1 MRVSLA
7 ITILAVLVSGCTSS
21 REAAPAN
28 ATPATV
34 AAPALTEIQPA
45 PDQPVSELERAADV
59 AQLDL
64 EAITERGYLRV
75 LVAPSRTHFETRN
88 RRHHGRS
95 VDAGIAL
102 AKTLSTRSGRQVS
115 VIFITTREDQLI
127 PALLA
132 GKGDIA
138 ANLLLTFARDEEVA
152 FAPPIVS
159 GIRELIVT
167 GLDNPLVSLEDVGGR
182 IIHVRKDSDHHASLV
197 RLNAQLKNIN
207 RAAARIVVDDKRRTD
222 EDLLDSVNSGS
233 VEATVADDYIFDR
246 WKNEFPKITANRD
259 VAVSQDGSLSW
270 VTRKDAPML
279 TEFMKEF
286 FSTHKLTF

>member
-1 MRVSLA
+1 MRVCLPL
-7 ITILAVLVSGCTSS
+7 TMYAVLISGCSGP

-45 PDQPVSELERAADV
+45 PDQPVSERERAAD
-59 AQLDL
+59 AARLDL
-64 EAITERGYLRV
+64 EAVTELGYLRV
-75 LVAPSRTHFETRN
+75 LVAPSRTHFETVDG
-88 RRHHGRS
+88 RHHGRS
-95 VDAGIAL
+95 VDAGVAL
-102 AKTLSTRSGRQVS
+102 AKSLSTRSGRQVS
-115 VIFITTREDQLI
+115 VIFIPTREDQLV

-132 GKGDIA
+132 GKGDVA
-138 ANLLLTFARDEEVA
+138 ANVLLTFDRDELVT

-167 GLDNPLVSLEDVGGR
+167 ALDKPLVSLEDVGGR
-182 IIHVRKDSDHHASLV
+182 VIHVRKGSDHYASLV

-207 RAAARIVVDDKRRTD
+207 RATARIVVDDKRRTD
-222 EDLLDSVNSGS
+222 EDLLDSVNYGS

-246 WKNEFPKITANRD
+246 WKSEFPKITANRD

-270 VTRKDAPML
+270 VTRKDAPKL
-279 TEFMKEF
+279 TEFLKEF
-286 FSTHKLTF
+286 FSTHRLTF